1 MLVIKCFWRLW
12 AVGRYYTLIIHN
24 WIVATVDFA
33 AGGCSILFCDVSVST
48 IGQKTL
54 SLLLAIAIVVRRLII
69 S

>member
-12 AVGRYYTLIIHN
+12 AVGRYYTLIN

-33 AGGCSILFCDVSVST
+33 AGRCSILFCDVSVST